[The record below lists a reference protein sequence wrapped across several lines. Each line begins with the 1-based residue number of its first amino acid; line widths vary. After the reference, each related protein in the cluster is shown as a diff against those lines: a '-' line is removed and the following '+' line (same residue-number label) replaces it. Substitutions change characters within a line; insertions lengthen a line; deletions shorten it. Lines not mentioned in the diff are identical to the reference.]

1 MGLTVDQREG
11 AAVLPA
17 LELALLAEHLSLGQ
31 RDVLVAAAVVDG
43 VDVVVDAHHRYGDA
57 VDGDLSDAARRHVVE
72 PADALGAHDIAPWSL
87 ASTAASSE
95 EPRSPS
101 GSWSNQLATK
111 PSTSSRSAIGG
122 VLPRAA
128 RSTRCP

>member
-57 VDGDLSDAARRHVVE
+57 VDGDLSDSARRYVVE
-72 PADALGAHDIAPWSL
+72 PADALGAHDIAPWRL
-87 ASTAASSE
+87 ASTARSE
-95 EPRSPS
+95 EHTSELQSLMRISYAVFCLKKK
-101 GSWSNQLATK
+101 NTI
-111 PSTSSRSAIGG
+111 TSS
-122 VLPRAA
+122 
-128 RSTRCP
+128 

>member
-43 VDVVVDAHHRYGDA
+43 VDVVVAAHHRYGDA
-57 VDGDLSDAARRHVVE
+57 VDGDLPSAPRRPVVQ
-72 PADALGAHDIAPWSL
+72 PADALGAHDIAPCSC
-87 ASTAASSE
+87 AAT
-95 EPRSPS
+95 P
-101 GSWSNQLATK
+101 
-111 PSTSSRSAIGG
+111 
-122 VLPRAA
+122 AA
-128 RSTRCP
+128 RVQGRCPTGRRSD